1 MNNNKNKKQ
10 KQAVRVSRRPVYTGV
25 AAKRGTASVQVK
37 LDVHA
42 ELKVL
47 CAELGVKMEDFASDA
62 IYVAIDNHRMNNNN

>member
-1 MNNNKNKKQ
+1 MRQAKKQ
-10 KQAVRVSRRPVYTGV
+10 QAVRVSRRPVYTGI

-47 CAELGVKMEDFASDA
+47 CAEIGVKMEDFATDA
-62 IYVAIDNHRMNNNN
+62 IYVAIDNHRMNTNN